1 MMSAREFTG
10 NEWGRWPTIVWYAE
24 ASLCGINTEI
34 SEFSAR
40 STSEMQSSAHS
51 RDTQG
56 TEQVVFSRV
65 INWLSQTHHH
75 RLM

>member
-10 NEWGRWPTIVWYAE
+10 NEWERWPTIVWYAE

-51 RDTQG
+51 RDTQETG
-56 TEQVVFSRV
+56 ELCLAVFLIGFLRPTITV
-65 INWLSQTHHH
+65 
-75 RLM
+75 